1 MFENKRIEMLEKR
14 CAALQADNKALNER
28 NKELQTE
35 INNLR
40 GIVAAAD
47 GYAEEHRKAMRLVSV
62 SRARYELAY
71 KQLMKLKKEYEQ
83 RMEKVLKGFE

>member
-14 CAALQADNKALNER
+14 CANLQADNKALNEC
-28 NKELQTE
+28 NKQLQEE

-40 GIVAAAD
+40 GVVNAANN
-47 GYAEEHRKAMRLVSV
+47 YAEEHRKAMRLVSA

-71 KQLMKLKKEYEQ
+71 KQIMKLKKEYEE